1 MRGLNK
7 TSLMVDSFGYYSICL
22 DQLLIHEFTFNEFIV
37 IKISMLKIKRR
48 NIGKDK
54 TNETRSKLEFRITVL
69 ICKTFKFSFFFKI

>member
-22 DQLLIHEFTFNEFIV
+22 DQLHVLIHEFTFNEFIV

-54 TNETRSKLEFRITVL
+54 TNETRSKLEFGI
-69 ICKTFKFSFFFKI
+69 SFNM